1 MQLSR
6 AEILRFPGWTGR
18 LLLDLVLPPQCP
30 TCDVV
35 VDEAGRFCPTCFR
48 RADFIIDPCCRRCGV
63 GFASI
68 GEAGL
73 ARTCADCLDRPPA
86 WRQARAA
93 FSYDDFSRQLILPLK
108 YADRTENAGFLGR
121 HMARAGSGLLRDADL
136 LLPVPLHRRRLFTRR
151 YNQSALLAW
160 HIGRS
165 ARREVMV
172 DGLVRIR
179 ATRSLA
185 SCNRVERAAVI
196 AGAIACR
203 SSRREALRGRRIVLI
218 DDVLTTG
225 STASACAQVLLQ
237 AGAASVD
244 LLVAARAA
252 RTAPSGT
259 SRLAPA

>member
-6 AEILRFPGWTGR
+6 EYMAGVVAWSGR

-30 TCDVV
+30 TCDAV
-35 VDEAGRFCPTCFR
+35 VDGAGRFCPACFR
-48 RADFIIDPCCRRCGV
+48 RADFIIDPCCQRCGV
-63 GFASI
+63 GFSSI
-68 GEAGL
+68 GQAGL
-73 ARTCADCLDRPPA
+73 ARTCADCIEKPPA

-93 FSYDDFSRQLILPLK
+93 FSYDDFSKQLILPLK

-121 HMARAGSGLLRDADL
+121 HMARTGASLLRDADL

-151 YNQSALLAW
+151 YNQAALLAC
-160 HIGRS
+160 HIGRI
-165 ARREVMV
+165 AERELMV

-185 SCNRVERAAVI
+185 SCTLDERAEVI
-196 AGAIACR
+196 KGAIACR
-203 SSRREALRGRRIVLI
+203 AARREALKGRRIVLI

-225 STASACAQVLLQ
+225 STASTCAQALLQ

-252 RTAPSGT
+252 RASH
-259 SRLAPA
+259 

>member
-1 MQLSR
+1 
-6 AEILRFPGWTGR
+6 

-35 VDEAGRFCPTCFR
+35 VDTAGRFCPACFK
-48 RADFIIDPCCRRCGV
+48 RADFIIDPCCHRCGV
-63 GFASI
+63 GFSSI

-73 ARTCADCLDRPPA
+73 ARTCADCLDEPPV
-86 WRQARAA
+86 WRNARAA
-93 FSYDDFSRQLILPLK
+93 FSYDDFSKRLILPLK

-121 HMARAGSGLLRDADL
+121 HMARAGAGLLRDADL

-151 YNQSALLAW
+151 YNQAALLAR
-160 HIGRS
+160 HIGRLS
-165 ARREVMV
+165 RREVLV
-172 DGLVRIR
+172 DGLVRTR

-185 SCNRVERAAVI
+185 SCRAEERAGII

-203 SSRREALRGRRIVLI
+203 PTRRGMLEGRRIVLI

-225 STASACAQVLLQ
+225 STASACTQALLQ

-252 RTAPSGT
+252 RSAH
-259 SRLAPA
+259 

>member
-1 MQLSR
+1 MQPYR
-6 AEILRFPGWTGR
+6 EKILGLAGWSGR

-30 TCDVV
+30 TCDAV
-35 VDEAGRFCPTCFR
+35 VDTAGRFCPACFR

-63 GFASI
+63 GFSSI

-73 ARTCADCLDRPPA
+73 ARTCADCLDKPPA
-86 WRQARAA
+86 WRHARAA

-121 HMARAGSGLLRDADL
+121 HMARAGASLLRDADL

-151 YNQSALLAW
+151 YNQAALLAR
-160 HIGRS
+160 HVGRL
-165 ARREVMV
+165 AQREIMV
-172 DGLVRIR
+172 DGLVRVR
-179 ATRSLA
+179 ATRSLT
-185 SCNRVERAAVI
+185 SCAADERAGVI

-203 SSRREALRGRRIVLI
+203 PARSEMLKGRRIVLI

-225 STASACAQVLLQ
+225 STASACAEVLLQ

-252 RTAPSGT
+252 RA
-259 SRLAPA
+259 AY

>member
-1 MQLSR
+1 MQLGR
-6 AEILRFPGWTGR
+6 DRLVELAGWSGR

-30 TCDVV
+30 TCDAV
-35 VDEAGRFCPTCFR
+35 VDDAGRFCQRCFR
-48 RADFIIDPCCRRCGV
+48 RADFIVDPCCRRCGV
-63 GFASI
+63 GFASL

-73 ARTCADCLDRPPA
+73 SRSCAECIEKPPN
-86 WRQARAA
+86 WGQARAA

-108 YADRTENAGFLGR
+108 YADRTENAAFLAS
-121 HMARAGSGLLRDADL
+121 HMVRAGAALLGEDVV

-151 YNQSALLAW
+151 YNQAALLALR
-160 HIGRS
+160 IGKL
-165 ARREVMV
+165 ACREVMV
-172 DGLVRIR
+172 DGLVRTR

-185 SCNRVERAAVI
+185 SCAAGERAAVI

-203 SSRREALRGRRIVLI
+203 PRRRAALGGRRILLV

-225 STASACAQVLLQ
+225 STASECAGALLA

-252 RTAPSGT
+252 RA
-259 SRLAPA
+259 AH